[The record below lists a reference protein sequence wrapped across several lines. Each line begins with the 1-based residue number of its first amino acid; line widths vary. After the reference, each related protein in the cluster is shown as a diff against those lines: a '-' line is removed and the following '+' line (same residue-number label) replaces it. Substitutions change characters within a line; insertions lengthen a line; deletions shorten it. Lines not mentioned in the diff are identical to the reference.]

1 METQFITITECCINY
16 HIEPAF
22 INELEDSGVI
32 VLTIKEKEKYIHHE
46 QLSELEKYIHL
57 YYDLNINVEGI
68 DAIRHLLQKMILMQQ
83 ELNLLHQKLQFH
95 Q

>member
-16 HIEPAF
+16 HIDPVF
-22 INELEDSGVI
+22 IDELEDSGVI
-32 VLTIKEKEKYIHHE
+32 VLTMKEKEKYIHHE
-46 QLSELEKYIHL
+46 QLAELEKYIHL
-57 YYDLNINVEGI
+57 YYDLNINIEGI

-83 ELNLLHQKLQFH
+83 ELNLLQQKLQFH